1 MTQKM
6 ELTKDIETDI
16 VRLLMNGTPLT
27 TICKNKNS
35 PSLSK
40 VYDWIQTD
48 KDFANKILT
57 ARRIAAQTYL
67 DKMIEELDTAD
78 NRNIGLLRERLQH
91 FRWMASKLI
100 PLYQD
105 KQQVNVDQ
113 KIEIK
118 WSSDEDKT
126 YENEMKNVSDSGST
140 QATNTV

>member
-1 MTQKM
+1 
-6 ELTKDIETDI
+6 
-16 VRLLMNGTPLT
+16 MNGTPLT
-27 TICKNKNS
+27 QICNTPGS

-40 VYDWIQTD
+40 VYDWIQTN
-48 KDFANKILT
+48 KDFASKIVV
-57 ARRIAAQTYL
+57 ARKIAAQNYL
-67 DKMIEELDTAD
+67 DRMITELENANSKD
-78 NRNIGLLRERLQH
+78 IGLLRERLQH

-126 YENEMKNVSDSGST
+126 YENEMKNVSESSVAET
-140 QATNTV
+140 QQT

>member
-1 MTQKM
+1 MTKKL
-6 ELTKDIETDI
+6 ELTLQIEQDII
-16 VRLLMNGTPLT
+16 KLLMNGTPLT
-27 TICKNKNS
+27 QICDKPNS

-40 VYDWIQTD
+40 IYSWIQEN
-48 KDFANKILT
+48 KDFASKIIT
-57 ARRIAAQTYL
+57 ARKIAAQTYL
-67 DKMIEELDTAD
+67 DKMITELENAQPKDIALT
-78 NRNIGLLRERLQH
+78 RERLIH

-126 YENEMKNVSDSGST
+126 YENEMKNVSESSVVEAQQT
-140 QATNTV
+140 